1 VLAIQV
7 YVRLKL
13 MTGMARGDLPRLT
26 LSNSSRLRSSAA
38 SGVDDM
44 AA

>member
-7 YVRLKL
+7 NMRLKL
-13 MTGMARGDLPRLT
+13 MTGMARGDLLRLT
-26 LSNSSRLRSSAA
+26 LSNSRRLRSTAA
-38 SGVDDM
+38 TGVDDM